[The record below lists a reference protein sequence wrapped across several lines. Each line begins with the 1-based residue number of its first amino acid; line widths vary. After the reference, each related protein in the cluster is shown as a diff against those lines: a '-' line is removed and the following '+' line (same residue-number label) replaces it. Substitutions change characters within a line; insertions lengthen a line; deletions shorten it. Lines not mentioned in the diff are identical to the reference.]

1 MKLLITGIII
11 LLFHGTTHGQKL
23 SFSPEFVF
31 GNRSFAYQHFVKS
44 DLSEKWSMNNVTL
57 FDTEHK
63 GGDNN
68 IFFIRNTL
76 VYKLNKSYQLNAA
89 TGVKNPGA
97 FGTVSAQYKFTKQAF
112 YISYSIGATYQDD
125 VTLEQSI
132 SINYSPQITSNT
144 RLYINLFMVSNTDF
158 STLIRGIQQL
168 RLGITKNKLMTGVA
182 FNFDQ
187 FNNSSKTLSNYG
199 IFIKFNY

>member
-1 MKLLITGIII
+1 MRLIITITLS
-11 LLFHGTTHGQKL
+11 LLFFSTINGQKL

-31 GNRSFAYQHFVKS
+31 GNRSGAYQHFIKS
-44 DLSEKWSMNNVTL
+44 DLSEKWSLNNVTL

-63 GGDNN
+63 GDDNN

-76 VYKLNKSYQLNAA
+76 VYKLNRSYQLNAA

-112 YISYSIGATYQDD
+112 HISYSIGATYQNDL
-125 VTLEQSI
+125 TLEQSI
-132 SINYSPQITSNT
+132 SINYSPQIASNT
-144 RLYINLFMVSNTDF
+144 RLYLNLFVVSNTDF
-158 STLIRGIQQL
+158 STLRRGIQQL
-168 RLGITKNKLMTGVA
+168 RLGINKNKLKTGVA
-182 FNFDQ
+182 LNFDQ

-199 IFIKFNY
+199 IFIKLNY